1 MMLTII
7 SPAKKLDYS
16 QPEETQAF
24 TQPLL
29 LEHSE
34 QLIKDLQQLSPE
46 EVCSLMGLSDKLGAL
61 NYERFQEWQTPFSID
76 NAKQAVL
83 AFKGDVYQGLDAD
96 NMNADELNW
105 AQDNLRILSG
115 LYGLLRPLDLM
126 QPYRHEMGTKF
137 ANQRGANLY
146 QFWGEIITDQLNKL
160 FPASAKSVLVNL
172 ASNEYFKSVQSKNI
186 NAEIITPVFM
196 DQKGDKYKIISFFA
210 KRARGLMS
218 AFIIK
223 NKITDAEQ
231 LKTFNVDGY
240 SFNSAMSDGNKW
252 VFCRA
257 EA

>member
-16 QPEETQAF
+16 ELSESLNF

-34 QLIKDLQQLSPE
+34 QLLNDLRLLSPKDI
-46 EVCSLMGLSDKLGAL
+46 CSLMGLSDKLGAL
-61 NYERFQEWQTPFSID
+61 NYARFQEWQTPFSSD
-76 NAKQAVL
+76 NAKQAIL
-83 AFKGDVYQGLDAD
+83 AFKGDVYQGLDAE

-126 QPYRHEMGTKF
+126 QPYRLEMGTKF
-137 ANQRGANLY
+137 ANKRGANLY
-146 QFWGEIITDQLNKL
+146 QFWGDIITNQLNKL
-160 FPASAKSVLVNL
+160 LSASPKSVLVNL
-172 ASNEYFKSVQSKNI
+172 ASNEYFKSVQAKNLD
-186 NAEIITPVFM
+186 AEIITPVFM
-196 DQKGDKYKIISFFA
+196 DQKGDKFKIISFFA

-223 NKITDAEQ
+223 NKITDAQQ
-231 LKTFNVDGY
+231 LKTFEVGGY
-240 SFNSAMSDGNKW
+240 SFNAAMSEGNKW
-252 VFCRA
+252 VFCRP
-257 EA
+257 ES

>member
-16 QPEETQAF
+16 ELSESLNF

-34 QLIKDLQQLSPE
+34 QLLKDLRLLSPKDI
-46 EVCSLMGLSDKLGAL
+46 CSLMGLSDKLGAL
-61 NYERFQEWQTPFSID
+61 NYARFQEWQTPFSSD
-76 NAKQAVL
+76 NAKQAIL
-83 AFKGDVYQGLDAD
+83 AFKGDVYQGLDAE

-126 QPYRHEMGTKF
+126 QPYRLEMGTKF
-137 ANQRGANLY
+137 ANKRGANLY
-146 QFWGEIITDQLNKL
+146 QFWGDIITNQLNKL
-160 FPASAKSVLVNL
+160 LSASPKSVLVNL
-172 ASNEYFKSVQSKNI
+172 ASNEYFKSVQAKNL

-196 DQKGDKYKIISFFA
+196 DQKGDKFKIISFFA

-223 NKITDAEQ
+223 NKITDAQQ
-231 LKTFNVDGY
+231 LKTFEVGGY
-240 SFNSAMSDGNKW
+240 SFNAAMSEGNKW
-252 VFCRA
+252 VFCRP
-257 EA
+257 ES

>member
-16 QPEETQAF
+16 QPLEAQTF

-34 QLIKDLQQLSPE
+34 QLLKDLRLLSPE
-46 EVCSLMGLSDKLGAL
+46 DICSLMGLSDKLGAL
-61 NYERFQEWQTPFSID
+61 NYERFQEWQTPFSTD
-76 NAKQAVL
+76 NAKQAIL

-96 NMNADELNW
+96 NMSADELSW

-126 QPYRHEMGTKF
+126 QPYRLEMGTKF

-146 QFWGEIITDQLNKL
+146 QFWGDIITAQLNKL
-160 FPASAKSVLVNL
+160 FPTSAKSVLVNL
-172 ASNEYFKSVQSKNI
+172 ASNEYFKSVQPKNI

-240 SFNSAMSDGNKW
+240 SFNSAMSEGNKW

>member
-16 QPEETQAF
+16 QLSEAQEF

-34 QLIKDLQQLSPE
+34 QLLNDLRLLSPDDI
-46 EVCSLMGLSDKLGAL
+46 CSLMGLSDKLGAL
-61 NYERFQEWQTPFSID
+61 NYERFQEWQTPFSTD
-76 NAKQAVL
+76 NAKQAIL
-83 AFKGDVYQGLDAD
+83 AFKGDVYQGLDAEH
-96 NMNADELNW
+96 MSTDELNW

-126 QPYRHEMGTKF
+126 QPYRLEMGTKF
-137 ANQRGANLY
+137 ANERGGNLY
-146 QFWGEIITDQLNKL
+146 QFWGEIITNQLNKL
-160 FPASAKSVLVNL
+160 LSVSPKSVLINL
-172 ASNEYFKSVQSKNI
+172 ASNEYFKSVQPKNLQ
-186 NAEIITPVFM
+186 ADIITPVFM

-223 NKITDAEQ
+223 NKITDVEQ

-240 SFNSAMSDGNKW
+240 SFNSAMSEGNKW

-257 EA
+257 ES

>member
-16 QPEETQAF
+16 QLSEDRAH

-34 QLIKDLQQLSPE
+34 QLLKDLRLLSPKDI
-46 EVCSLMGLSDKLGAL
+46 CSLMGLSDKLGAL
-61 NYERFQEWQTPFSID
+61 NYERFQEWQTPFSTD
-76 NAKQAVL
+76 NAKQAIL

-126 QPYRHEMGTKF
+126 QPYRLEMGTKF

-146 QFWGEIITDQLNKL
+146 QFWGDIITNQLNKL
-160 FPASAKSVLVNL
+160 LSASPKSVLINL
-172 ASNEYFKSVQSKNI
+172 ASNEYFKSVQANNL

-223 NKITDAEQ
+223 NKITDAQQ

-240 SFNSAMSDGNKW
+240 SFNSAMSDSNKW

-257 EA
+257 ES

>member
-16 QPEETQAF
+16 QPSGAQTF

-34 QLIKDLQQLSPE
+34 QLLKDLRLLSPE
-46 EVCSLMGLSDKLGAL
+46 DICSLMGLSDKLGAL
-61 NYERFQEWQTPFSID
+61 NYERFQEWQTPFSTD
-76 NAKQAVL
+76 NAKQAIL

-96 NMNADELNW
+96 NMSADELRW

-126 QPYRHEMGTKF
+126 QPYRLEMGTKF

-146 QFWGEIITDQLNKL
+146 QFWGDIITAQLNKL
-160 FPASAKSVLVNL
+160 FPTSAQSVLVNL
-172 ASNEYFKSVQSKNI
+172 ASNEYFKSVQPKNI

-240 SFNSAMSDGNKW
+240 SFNSAMSEGNKW

>member
-7 SPAKKLDYS
+7 SPAKKLDS
-16 QPEETQAF
+16 SALSESHNF

-34 QLIKDLQQLSPE
+34 QLLKDLRLLSPKDI
-46 EVCSLMGLSDKLGAL
+46 CSLMGLSDKLGAL
-61 NYERFQEWQTPFSID
+61 NYERFQEWHTPFSSD
-76 NAKQAVL
+76 NAKQAIL
-83 AFKGDVYQGLDAD
+83 AFKGDVYQGLDAE

-126 QPYRHEMGTKF
+126 QPYRLEMGTKF
-137 ANQRGANLY
+137 ANKRGTNLY
-146 QFWGEIITDQLNKL
+146 QFWGDIITNQLNKL
-160 FPASAKSVLVNL
+160 LSSSPKSVLINL
-172 ASNEYFKSVQSKNI
+172 ASNEYFKSVQVKNLD
-186 NAEIITPVFM
+186 AEIITPVFM
-196 DQKGDKYKIISFFA
+196 DQKGDKFKIISFFA

-223 NKITDAEQ
+223 NKITDAQQ

-240 SFNSAMSDGNKW
+240 SFNAAMSEGNKW
-252 VFCRA
+252 VFCRP
-257 EA
+257 ES

>member
-16 QPEETQAF
+16 QLSEDRAH

-34 QLIKDLQQLSPE
+34 QLLKDLRLLSPKDI
-46 EVCSLMGLSDKLGAL
+46 CSLMGLSDKLGAL
-61 NYERFQEWQTPFSID
+61 NYERFQEWQTPFSTD
-76 NAKQAVL
+76 NAKQAIL

-126 QPYRHEMGTKF
+126 QPYRLEMGTKF

-146 QFWGEIITDQLNKL
+146 QFWGDIITNQLNKL
-160 FPASAKSVLVNL
+160 LSASPKSVLINL
-172 ASNEYFKSVQSKNI
+172 ASNEYFKSVQANNL

-223 NKITDAEQ
+223 NKITDAQQ

-257 EA
+257 ES